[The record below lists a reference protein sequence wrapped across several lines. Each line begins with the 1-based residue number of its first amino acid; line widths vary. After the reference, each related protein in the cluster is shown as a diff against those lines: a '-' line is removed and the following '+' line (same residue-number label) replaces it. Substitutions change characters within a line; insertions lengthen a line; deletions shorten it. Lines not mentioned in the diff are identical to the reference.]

1 MNKIG
6 KICIITDTV
15 IQKKYSHFEIAKLA
29 IKGGA
34 DIIQLRD
41 KSMSTCELIETARKI
56 SLLCK
61 KNNVLFLV
69 NDRVDV
75 AMVSGADGVHLGTED
90 IPVTEARKLLG
101 RTKIIGGTAH
111 SLKEAI
117 QREIEGADYI
127 GYGHIFQTF
136 SKHKPDKPE
145 GTENLKRIVE
155 KIKIPVLAIGG
166 IGPENINEV
175 ISTGV
180 HGAAFI
186 GSVLK
191 SSEPVK
197 TIKELRKKMYAAK

>member
-1 MNKIG
+1 MKKIG

-15 IQKKYSHFEIAKLA
+15 IQKRYSHFEIAKLA

-41 KSMSTCELIETARKI
+41 KSMSTSELIETAQKI

-61 KNNVLFLV
+61 KNKVLFIV
-69 NDRVDV
+69 NDRVDI
-75 AMVSGADGVHLGTED
+75 AMISGADGVQLGTED

-101 RTKIIGGTAH
+101 RSKIIGATAH
-111 SLKEAI
+111 SMKEAI
-117 QREIEGADYI
+117 LRENEGADYI

-136 SKHKPDKPE
+136 SKHKTDKPK
-145 GTENLKRIVE
+145 GIENLKKIVD
-155 KIKIPVLAIGG
+155 KIKVPVFAIGG

-180 HGAAFI
+180 HGAAII

-191 SSEPVK
+191 SNDPEK
-197 TIKELRKKMYAAK
+197 TIKELRKRMYADK

>member
-1 MNKIG
+1 MKKIG

-41 KSMSTCELIETARKI
+41 KSMSTSELIETARKI

-75 AMVSGADGVHLGTED
+75 AMVSGADGVNLGTED
-90 IPVTEARKLLG
+90 IPVKEARKLFG
-101 RTKIIGGTAH
+101 RSKIIGGTAH
-111 SLKEAI
+111 SLKEAV
-117 QREIEGADYI
+117 QREKEGADYI

-136 SKHKPDKPE
+136 SKHKPDKPK
-145 GTENLKRIVE
+145 GIVSLKRIVE

-166 IGPENINEV
+166 IGPENINDV

-191 SSEPVK
+191 SSNPSK